1 MAVNG
6 SRRARPCSGGRGS
19 QRGSLGVVG
28 SSEPPTDPGGNLGA
42 GAELP
47 VVAAPD
53 TAPDTEPAAPTRPNP
68 ELCRVFLLRQEN
80 AQEKA
85 FSQRPKIFW
94 QIFGSI
100 LTLACEGRWRG
111 EAAAS
116 GSVPGETF
124 GGGSRVWWWGPAHP
138 PAFINPRFSWC
149 FNFGMGLEAGRS
161 GVGG

>member
-1 MAVNG
+1 M
-6 SRRARPCSGGRGS
+6 
-19 QRGSLGVVG
+19 
-28 SSEPPTDPGGNLGA
+28 DPA
-42 GAELP
+42 GLVHA
-47 VVAAPD
+47 
-53 TAPDTEPAAPTRPNP
+53 PAAAAHKEEVWGWWEAQSLRRIPGEIWELAPSSRWPQHRTRPRTPNLLRQP
-68 ELCRVFLLRQEN
+68 GRTRNSAGSARVFLLRQEN

-124 GGGSRVWWWGPAHP
+124 GGRSRVWWWGPAHP
-138 PAFINPRFSWC
+138 PAFINPCFSWC
-149 FNFGMGLEAGRS
+149 FNFGMGLGAGRS
-161 GVGG
+161 GVGE

>member
-1 MAVNG
+1 MLRRPRLTKRKFGGGGKLRASDG
-6 SRRARPCSGGRGS
+6 SRGKFGSWRRAPGGRSTGHGPGH
-19 QRGSLGVVG
+19 RTCCANPA
-28 SSEPPTDPGGNLGA
+28 EPGTLQG
-42 GAELP
+42 
-47 VVAAPD
+47 
-53 TAPDTEPAAPTRPNP
+53 
-68 ELCRVFLLRQEN
+68 LLEFSFSRQEN

-149 FNFGMGLEAGRS
+149 FNFGMGLGAGRS
-161 GVGG
+161 GVGE